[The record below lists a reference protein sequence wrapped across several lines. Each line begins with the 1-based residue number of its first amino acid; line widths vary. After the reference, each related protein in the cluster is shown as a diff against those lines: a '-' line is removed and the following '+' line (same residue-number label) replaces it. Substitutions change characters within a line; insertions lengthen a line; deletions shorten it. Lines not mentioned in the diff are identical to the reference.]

1 MSLKQHLCQNWTP
14 PPWKEV
20 TALYLAVKSAGGVPN
35 QAAGREGVRE
45 RETLCLFEAASNAVL
60 QFVAADILEPVGQ
73 QNGDATEMYQ
83 I

>member
-1 MSLKQHLCQNWTP
+1 MSLKRRFRQKWTLL
-14 PPWKEV
+14 WKEA

-35 QAAGREGVRE
+35 QAAGREAARE